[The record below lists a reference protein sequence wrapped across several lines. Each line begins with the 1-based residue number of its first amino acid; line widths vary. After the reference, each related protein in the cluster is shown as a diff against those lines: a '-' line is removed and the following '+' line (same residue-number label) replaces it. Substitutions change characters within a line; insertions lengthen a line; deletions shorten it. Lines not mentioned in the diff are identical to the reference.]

1 MARDLLGHFILWV
14 LWYKHIQPKIMAESG
29 TPSAENFAAE
39 GAERAPPPIAR
50 GRVTLDPPPPKKSRH
65 VRSPA
70 QQEALKT
77 CREKAHS
84 MLRGSKWVVDEGL
97 PETPHEPQAPVPTAP
112 QGSPAPHAQHGSPSP
127 ASDHI
132 DRRMAELL
140 TLTRLQLENERLVR
154 KVEKHR
160 MARLGESKGLAG
172 PVPQSQPPLHSAA
185 ESRHTSSPYE
195 SLILAEIK
203 RMACR

>member
-1 MARDLLGHFILWV
+1 MKLIS
-14 LWYKHIQPKIMAESG
+14 KKKK
-29 TPSAENFAAE
+29 T
-39 GAERAPPPIAR
+39 
-50 GRVTLDPPPPKKSRH
+50 PPKKSRH

-70 QQEALKT
+70 QQEALRT

-84 MLRGSKWVVDEGL
+84 MLRGSKWVLDE
-97 PETPHEPQAPVPTAP
+97 APVPTATQGVEAPPTTPIP
-112 QGSPAPHAQHGSPSP
+112 QATHGAETPQVPAP
-127 ASDHI
+127 DHI
-132 DRRMAELL
+132 DRRMVELL

-203 RMACR
+203 RMSGR

>member
-1 MARDLLGHFILWV
+1 
-14 LWYKHIQPKIMAESG
+14 MAENA
-29 TPSAENFAAE
+29 TPSPANLAAE
-39 GAERAPPPIAR
+39 GAERAPTPIAR

-97 PETPHEPQAPVPTAP
+97 PETPHGPQAPVPTEPHGPPTPHAP
-112 QGSPAPHAQHGSPSP
+112 HGSQVPAP
-127 ASDHI
+127 DHI
-132 DRRMAELL
+132 DRRMVELL

-160 MARLGESKGLAG
+160 MARLGESRPGA
-172 PVPQSQPPLHSAA
+172 VPQIPPTLHSAA
-185 ESRHTSSPYE
+185 EARAHTSSPYE
-195 SLILAEIK
+195 SLIMAEIK
-203 RMACR
+203 RMSGR

>member
-1 MARDLLGHFILWV
+1 
-14 LWYKHIQPKIMAESG
+14 MAENA
-29 TPSAENFAAE
+29 TPSPANLAAE
-39 GAERAPPPIAR
+39 GAERAPPPSAR
-50 GRVTLDPPPPKKSRH
+50 GRVTLDPTPPKKSRH

-97 PETPHEPQAPVPTAP
+97 PETPRGPQTPVPTESHGP
-112 QGSPAPHAQHGSPSP
+112 PTPHASHGPP
-127 ASDHI
+127 ARASDHI

-160 MARLGESKGLAG
+160 MARLVESRSAGPAG

-185 ESRHTSSPYE
+185 ESRVHTSSPYE
-195 SLILAEIK
+195 SLIMAEIK
-203 RMACR
+203 RRMAGR